1 MKKLTKWILLGFI
14 LVGAAPFLHAEKTPS
29 EIYRQTSPAV
39 VLLMSSNPESS
50 TRSKGTGFIIKPGL
64 ILTNA
69 HVVLDDNNQPLRRIF
84 AFLKS
89 DNPNDH
95 NQNRFKDGHRASI
108 LFHNRELDL
117 ALLKTSTLPNL
128 TPIPFGNSGKVSIGD
143 SVLVIGHPENGGLWT
158 LTSGRVGSKI
168 RNFQKDSR
176 QAFISS
182 RSQHKPWK
190 FRRTTSQ
197 FARTDDRCCL

>member
-1 MKKLTKWILLGFI
+1 MKMKKLTKWILLGLT

-29 EIYRQTSPAV
+29 EIYRETSPAV

-69 HVVLDDNNQPLRRIF
+69 HVVLDDNNRPLRRIF
-84 AFLKS
+84 AYLKS

-117 ALLKTSTLPNL
+117 ALLKTHGLPNL

-158 LTSGRVGSKI
+158 LTS
-168 RNFQKDSR
+168 
-176 QAFISS
+176 
-182 RSQHKPWK
+182 
-190 FRRTTSQ
+190 
-197 FARTDDRCCL
+197 